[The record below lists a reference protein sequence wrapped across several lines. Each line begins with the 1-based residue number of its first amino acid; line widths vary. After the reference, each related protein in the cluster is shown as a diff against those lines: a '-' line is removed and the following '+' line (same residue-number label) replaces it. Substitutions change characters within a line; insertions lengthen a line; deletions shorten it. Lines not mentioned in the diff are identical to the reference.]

1 MDISP
6 KNSEDLRS
14 GRLLGRAEFDL
25 NAALALC
32 QVLGDDCAQCEYGS
46 CD

>member
-6 KNSEDLRS
+6 KNSEDLWS

-25 NAALALC
+25 NAALELC
-32 QVLGDDCAQCEYGS
+32 QVFGDDCAQREHGS
-46 CD
+46 PD